1 VEYPRLEKLGKQ
13 NIRRFLSDREAYTR
27 EIAER
32 TTHDGNSIGRHVS
45 LRFSIEPSF
54 LQSLVDLRQLGES
67 IAHISTVTDTVIETW
82 LDAHADVKRDTLSAS
97 GVKSI
102 VENIY
107 A

>member
-54 LQSLVDLRQLGES
+54 LHSLVDLRQLGES
-67 IAHISTVTDTVIETW
+67 IDHISTVTDTVIETW